1 MRKKLLLV
9 PFILS
14 LLLLAG
20 CSFGFSKDTDNQNDN
35 STNESEEL
43 EENEPVANE
52 EHNAYEEGLSVAEI
66 LTKTYEAMHE
76 MESFSL
82 EASVLLEEWIGEK
95 LREDVRVVTLDAFTE
110 APYDQYAT
118 IRMFGM

>member
-1 MRKKLLLV
+1 MV
-9 PFILS
+9 
-14 LLLLAG
+14 G
-20 CSFGFSKDTDNQNDN
+20 CSFGFSKDTDNPNDNSTKTSQNDN

-52 EHNAYEEGLSVAEI
+52 ENNADEEGLSAAEI

-82 EASVLLEEWIGEK
+82 EATVLLEEWIGEK